1 MYYYVYDTFLSDK
14 KYEKILDKIKVTL
27 MDLDIQGK
35 HERLTLLKSI
45 DELIKDE
52 VKRGVNTVVILGND
66 KTLLRVVDII
76 GRHNITLGM
85 IPLGP
90 DNIIAEC
97 LGIPLGAAACEIIAA
112 RKIVQLDL
120 GKANDQYFFSNL
132 KIDKNL
138 NRVSI
143 HKDNYRIVP
152 QPNCIEFDI
161 YNFYYPD
168 IRDEYEKEMEKSS
181 PQDEKFELVIR
192 KQAKQRSWFKK
203 KNIQKPID
211 SIIQSRNFKI
221 KSFEYL
227 PVVLD
232 GYKVIKTPVTVELAP
247 CKLKMIVGKDRL
259 KHIQ

>member
-14 KYEKILDKIKVTL
+14 KYERILDKIKVTL

-52 VKRGVNTVVILGND
+52 IKRGVNTVVILGND
-66 KTLLRVVDII
+66 KTLLRVVDTI
-76 GRHNITLGM
+76 GHNNITLGM
-85 IPLGP
+85 IPIGP
-90 DNIIAEC
+90 ENRIAEF
-97 LGIPLGAAACEIIAA
+97 LGIPPEEAACEVIAA
-112 RKIVQLDL
+112 RKIAELDL
-120 GKANDQYFFSNL
+120 GKANEQYFLSSL

-143 HKDNYRIVP
+143 QKDNYRVVP

-161 YNFYYPD
+161 YNFYVPEGESD
-168 IRDEYEKEMEKSS
+168 YEKEMERYT
-181 PQDEKFELVIR
+181 PQDNKLELVIR
-192 KQAKQRSWFKK
+192 KQALQGGWFKK
-203 KNIQKPID
+203 RKILKPID
-211 SIIQSRNFKI
+211 SIIQSKIFKI

-247 CKLKMIVGKDRL
+247 HKFKMIVGKDRL
-259 KHIQ
+259 KNIH

>member
-14 KYEKILDKIKVTL
+14 KYEKVLDKIKVAL
-27 MDLDIQGK
+27 LDLDIQGK

-52 VKRGVNTVVILGND
+52 VKRGINTLIVLGND
-66 KTLLRVVDII
+66 KTLLRVIDTV

-85 IPLGP
+85 IPIGP
-90 DNIIAEC
+90 DNKIAEC
-97 LGIPLGAAACEIIAA
+97 LGIPPEEAACEIIAA
-112 RKIVQLDL
+112 RKIIQLDL
-120 GKANDQYFFSNL
+120 GKANDQYFFSSL
-132 KIDKNL
+132 KVEKNI

-152 QPNCIEFDI
+152 QPNCVEFDI
-161 YNFYYPD
+161 YNFYYPAVA
-168 IRDEYEKEMEKSS
+168 ENYEKEMKKFS
-181 PQDEKFELVIR
+181 PQDEKLELVIR
-192 KQAKQRSWFKK
+192 KQGKRQGWFKK
-203 KNIQKPID
+203 KDVLKPID
-211 SIIQSRNFKI
+211 SIIQSKVFKI

-232 GYKVIKTPVTVELAP
+232 GYKVIKTPVIVELAP

>member
-14 KYEKILDKIKVTL
+14 KYEKVLDKIKVTL
-27 MDLDIQGK
+27 LDLDIQGK

-52 VKRGVNTVVILGND
+52 LKRGINTVVILGND
-66 KTLLRVVDII
+66 KTLLRVVDTV
-76 GRHNITLGM
+76 GRNNITLGM
-85 IPLGP
+85 IPIGP
-90 DNIIAEC
+90 GNQIAQC
-97 LGIPLGAAACEIIAA
+97 LGIPMEEAACEVIAA

-120 GKANDQYFFSNL
+120 GKANDQYFLSSL

-143 HKDNYRIVP
+143 HKDNYRVIP
-152 QPNCIEFDI
+152 QPNCVEFDI
-161 YNFYYPD
+161 YNFYYPEQGD
-168 IRDEYEKEMEKSS
+168 YEKEMNKYSA
-181 PQDEKFELVIR
+181 QDEKIELVIR
-192 KQAKQRSWFKK
+192 KQAKQRGWFKK
-203 KNIQKPID
+203 KEAQKPID
-211 SIIQSRNFKI
+211 SIIQSKNFKI

-247 CKLKMIVGKDRL
+247 CKLKMIVGKDRI
-259 KHIQ
+259 KQIQ

>member
-1 MYYYVYDTFLSDK
+1 MYYYVYDTFFSDK
-14 KYEKILDKIKVTL
+14 KYEKVLDKIKVTL
-27 MDLDIQGK
+27 LDLDIQGK

-52 VKRGVNTVVILGND
+52 VKRGINTIVILGND
-66 KTLLRVVDII
+66 KTLLRVIDTV

-85 IPLGP
+85 IPIGP
-90 DNIIAEC
+90 DNSIAEC
-97 LGIPLGAAACEIIAA
+97 LGIPTEEAACEIIAA

-120 GKANDQYFFSNL
+120 GKANDQYFLSSL
-132 KIDKNL
+132 KVDKNI

-152 QPNCIEFDI
+152 QPNCVEFDI
-161 YNFYYPD
+161 YNLYYP
-168 IRDEYEKEMEKSS
+168 EGVENYEKQMKKFS
-181 PQDEKFELVIR
+181 PQDDKLELVIR
-192 KQAKQRSWFKK
+192 KNETKKTWFKK
-203 KNIQKPID
+203 KTGINPID
-211 SIIQSRNFKI
+211 SIIQSKLFKI

-232 GYKVIKTPVTVELAP
+232 GYKVIKTPVIVELAP

-259 KHIQ
+259 KYIQ